1 MKCVSCT
8 ERQQFLL
15 DNGDGSQVV
24 CDHHLINDV
33 GETSSSSSNS
43 TAVEETTSSST
54 TSVVA
59 TSSPIKEENVSRKR
73 KFLTFK
79 DFIDRADEKKKAKI
93 VPITKWA
100 TLDEHKPYLVRKV
113 IAINTTVNGAVKLAH
128 YVVLE
133 DEKEMMKNVWITD
146 IIREDLENHALHDE
160 NTYIMALGDKISKET
175 GFPYHDFVI
184 IDDKE

>member
-1 MKCVSCT
+1 MCGLCPIILSNFYRSVDSEEEFDT
-8 ERQQFLL
+8 
-15 DNGDGSQVV
+15 DTSGVGD
-24 CDHHLINDV
+24 IDV

-43 TAVEETTSSST
+43 TAVEETTTS
-54 TSVVA
+54 SVVA
-59 TSSPIKEENVSRKR
+59 NSSLIKEENDSRKR

-79 DFIDRADEKKKAKI
+79 DFIDRADEKKRMKI
-93 VPITKWA
+93 FPIIKWT

-113 IAINTTVNGAVKLAH
+113 IAIDTMVNGTVKLAH

-146 IIREDLENHALHDE
+146 IIRKDLENHTLHDE

>member
-24 CDHHLINDV
+24 CGHLIIDV

-59 TSSPIKEENVSRKR
+59 TSPIKEENDSRKR

-79 DFIDRADEKKKAKI
+79 DFIDRADEKKKMKI
-93 VPITKWA
+93 VPITKWS

-113 IAINTTVNGAVKLAH
+113 IAIDTTVNGAVKLGH

-133 DEKEMMKNVWITD
+133 DEKEMIKNVWITD
-146 IIREDLENHALHDE
+146 IIRKDLENHTLHDE
-160 NTYIMALGDKISKET
+160 NTYIMALGDKISKDT